1 MIRLNEEIPLQ
12 APTGQQQQQ
21 KQSQKNLV
29 SAATASSQ
37 QQGGGEEED
46 EVTASHL
53 GLAAASASS
62 LNQSRNTPTATHQ
75 HETAHTSSQ
84 DQDSGLIL
92 QKVSPLLF
100 LRYLYLYVDPSLT
113 DPSILDHEINN
124 HDGLLD
130 STELD
135 IVGLCLALLNLTTR
149 FLDMPLPAILPFP
162 STQSIQFPTNR
173 SRTNLLNP
181 RSTDLAP
188 LLAFSI

>member
-29 SAATASSQ
+29 SAATTSSQ

-53 GLAAASASS
+53 GLGLAASSASS
-62 LNQSRNTPTATHQ
+62 VNQSRNTPTATLQHQ
-75 HETAHTSSQ
+75 TAHTSSQ

-92 QKVSPLLF
+92 HKVSPLLF

-113 DPSILDHEINN
+113 DPSLLDHEINN
-124 HDGLLD
+124 QDSLLD
-130 STELD
+130 SAELD
-135 IVGLCLALLNLTTR
+135 IVGLCLALSIFSTLTAR

-162 STQSIQFPTNR
+162 STQSRQFPTNR
-173 SRTNLLNP
+173 SRTNL
-181 RSTDLAP
+181 
-188 LLAFSI
+188 